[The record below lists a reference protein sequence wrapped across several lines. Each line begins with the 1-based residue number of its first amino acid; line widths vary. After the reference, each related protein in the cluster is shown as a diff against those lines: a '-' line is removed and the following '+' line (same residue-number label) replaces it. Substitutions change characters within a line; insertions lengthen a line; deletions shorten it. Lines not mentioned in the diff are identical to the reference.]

1 MRENG
6 HVASNDRSDLARFLR
21 QRRAVLTP
29 PDLHGRPRSSRRRVS
44 GLRRQ
49 EVADLAG
56 ISVEYYTRLEQ
67 GRAPRPSREILTALA
82 QGLTLTGPERAHLFR
97 LGGESPP
104 ELPAPESVVRPGLLR
119 MLRGLDDT
127 MPVTVHDGRL
137 DVLARNKRAAELLPP
152 PDETGPFG
160 RNLAY
165 QAFTTT
171 ALTGLLGDSA
181 EQFLR
186 VAAAE
191 LRTALSRY
199 PEDGYL
205 RGMLAELTATSPTFR
220 AYWDRGE
227 VFTSRSATK
236 QLQHPTYG
244 RVSFDIELLHDPERD
259 HWVMLYTPRD
269 EAGPD
274 EETHALT

>member
-1 MRENG
+1 M
-6 HVASNDRSDLARFLR
+6 ASNDRSDLAHYLR
-21 QRRAVLTP
+21 QRRAAMAP
-29 PDLHGRPRSSRRRVS
+29 PDMHGQPRSSRRRVS

-49 EVADLAG
+49 EMADLAG

-82 QGLTLTGPERAHLFR
+82 HGLVLTGPERAHLFR

-104 ELPAPESVVRPGLLR
+104 ELPTPGSVVRPGLLR
-119 MLRGLDDT
+119 MLQGLDET

-137 DVLARNKRAAELLPP
+137 DLLARNKRAVELLPP
-152 PDETGPFG
+152 ADGTGPFA

-165 QAFTTT
+165 QAFATT
-171 ALTGLLGDSA
+171 ALTDLLGDGA
-181 EQFLR
+181 AVFLR

-199 PEDGYL
+199 PDDDYL
-205 RGMLAELTATSPTFR
+205 RRMLAELTVTSATFR
-220 AYWDRGE
+220 DYWERGE
-227 VFTSRSATK
+227 VIAWRSATK
-236 QLQHPTYG
+236 QLHHSAYG

-259 HWVMLYTPRD
+259 HWVMLYLPRD
-269 EAGPD
+269 EA
-274 EETHALT
+274 